1 MSTTRER
8 FVRSSDGLQLFLR
21 EYEADGSPD
30 RLPVL
35 CLHGFTRSSRD
46 FEDVAPRL
54 AAGGRRVLAL
64 DVRGRGRSGRDPHPE
79 RYELE
84 TYAADVEAV
93 LDALAAPRAIF
104 LGTSMGAAITWTT
117 AARSPGRVAAAIL
130 NDAGPV
136 VNLAGLARIAQYI
149 GRTGPFPSWAAL
161 VDDVKANYGSML
173 PHADDAHW
181 LRFARRSARE
191 LPDGRVELDYD
202 PGLAR
207 AFAPPKPGV
216 APPDPKARFA
226 TMAGI
231 PVLVLRGSESD
242 ILTADGVAAM
252 RELKPDVE
260 VVEIPGVGH
269 APTLEEPEAVAAVSG
284 FLADLP

>member
-1 MSTTRER
+1 MSSEHLVRSADGLGL
-8 FVRSSDGLQLFLR
+8 FVREWPATAPQ
-21 EYEADGSPD
+21 AA
-30 RLPVL
+30 LPVL

-64 DVRGRGRSGRDPHPE
+64 DVRGRGRSDRDPRPE

-84 TYAADVEAV
+84 TYAADVETV
-93 LDALAAPRAIF
+93 LDALGAPRAVF

-117 AARSPGRVAAAIL
+117 AARAPSRVAAAIL

-136 VNLAGLARIAQYI
+136 VNLAGLARIVQYI

-161 VDDVKANYGSML
+161 VEDVKANYGAML
-173 PHADDAHW
+173 PHADDARW

-191 LPDGRVELDYD
+191 LADGRVELDYD
-202 PGLAR
+202 PALAR

-216 APPDPKARFA
+216 TPPDPKAQFA
-226 TMAGI
+226 TMAAI
-231 PVLVLRGSESD
+231 PVLVLRGAKSD
-242 ILTADGVAAM
+242 ILTAAGVAAM

-260 VVEIPGVGH
+260 VVEISDVGH
-269 APTLEEPEAVAAVSG
+269 APTLDEPEAIAAVSR
-284 FLADLP
+284 FLAKLP

>member
-1 MSTTRER
+1 VTTEHLVETGDGLRI
-8 FVRSSDGLQLFLR
+8 FVR
-21 EYEADGSPD
+21 EYAAERGGG

-64 DVRGRGRSGRDPHPE
+64 DVRGRGRSDRDPRPE
-79 RYELE
+79 RYEID
-84 TYAADVEAV
+84 TYAADVETV
-93 LDALAAPRAIF
+93 LDAIAAPRAIF

-117 AARSPGRVAAAIL
+117 AARTPSRVAAAIL

-136 VNLAGLARIAQYI
+136 VNLAGLARIVQYI

-161 VDDVKANYGSML
+161 VDDVKANYGVML

-202 PGLAR
+202 PALAR
-207 AFAPPKPGV
+207 AFAPPKAGV
-216 APPDPKARFA
+216 LLPDPKAQFA
-226 TMAGI
+226 TMAAI
-231 PVLVLRGSESD
+231 PVLVLRGAESD

-260 VVEIPGVGH
+260 VVEISGVGH
-269 APTLEEPEAVAAVSG
+269 APTLDEPEAIAAVSR
-284 FLADLP
+284 FLAKLP

>member
-1 MSTTRER
+1 MIGSREH
-8 FVRSSDGLQLFLR
+8 FVRSSDGLRLFVR
-21 EYEADGSPD
+21 EYEPDGALH

-54 AAGGRRVLAL
+54 AGEGRRVLAL
-64 DVRGRGRSGRDPHPE
+64 DVRGRGRSDRDPRPE

-84 TYAADVEAV
+84 TYAADVETV

-117 AARSPGRVAAAIL
+117 AARAPSRLAAAIL

-136 VNLAGLARIAQYI
+136 VNLAGLARIAQYL

-161 VDDVKANYGSML
+161 AANVKANYGAML

-202 PGLAR
+202 PALAR
-207 AFAPPKPGV
+207 AFAAPEPGV
-216 APPDPKARFA
+216 APRDPKADFA
-226 TMAGI
+226 AMAAV
-231 PVLVLRGSESD
+231 PVLVLRGAESD
-242 ILTADGVAAM
+242 ILTAGGVAVI

-260 VVEIPGVGH
+260 VVEIPAVGH
-269 APTLEEPEAVAAVSG
+269 APTLDEPEAIAAVSR
-284 FLADLP
+284 FLAKLP